1 MLDSWTDFY
10 GRSNMEVAA
19 LLPPVSS
26 WNTSVCLAVTGVK
39 ASTADFLV
47 YARVL
52 NIKVGE
58 SIA

>member
-1 MLDSWTDFY
+1 
-10 GRSNMEVAA
+10 MEVAV
-19 LLPPVSS
+19 LLPSVSS
-26 WNTSVCLAVTGVK
+26 WNTSVCLAVTGVP